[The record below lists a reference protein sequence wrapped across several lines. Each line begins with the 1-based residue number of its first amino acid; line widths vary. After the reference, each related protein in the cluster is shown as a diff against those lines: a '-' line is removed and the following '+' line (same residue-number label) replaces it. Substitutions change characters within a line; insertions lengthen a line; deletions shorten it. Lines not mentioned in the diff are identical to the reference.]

1 MLILSRKQNQ
11 EIVFPHLG
19 VRIEVARIRGNTVCL
34 GIDAPKEIAI
44 LRGELEN
51 LQSRFPTPDELMED
65 GEAPVRLS
73 HELRNRLNALSLCLH
88 LMKEK
93 QDAKVPIE
101 PKILTRALR
110 ELHTIEEICGCNNS
124 PNPFV
129 DRLERH
135 HPSPFVMLVDD
146 ATNEAELLAAYLR
159 HVGIQVALSSDGDAA
174 LNLLDCIDRKPGV
187 ILLDMVMP
195 GRSGHS
201 TLRALRENPSFSDI
215 KIFAVTGLSQ
225 DSLPDD
231 GLSVDRWFQKPIQ
244 PQELANQIQ
253 ADLALPV

>member
-51 LQSRFPTPDELMED
+51 HHGYTVPAGSP
-65 GEAPVRLS
+65 PVNLS
-73 HELRNRLNALSLCLH
+73 HELRNRLNAMSLCLH
-88 LMKEK
+88 VMKEK
-93 QDAKVPIE
+93 QEAQQPIE
-101 PKILTRALR
+101 AKILSRALR
-110 ELHTIEEICGCNNS
+110 ELHTIEEICSCDHS

-129 DRLERH
+129 DRLERADV
-135 HPSPFVMLVDD
+135 SPFVMLVDD
-146 ATNEAELLAAYLR
+146 ATNEAELLAAFLR
-159 HVGIQVALSSDGDAA
+159 QVGIEVALSSDGDAA
-174 LNLLDCIDRKPGV
+174 LNLLDCIDRKPGI

-201 TLRALRENPSFSDI
+201 TLKALRQNPEYNDI
-215 KIFAVTGLSQ
+215 KVFAVTGLSKE
-225 DSLPDD
+225 SLQFAD
-231 GLSVDRWFQKPIQ
+231 GLTVDRWFQKPIK
-244 PQELANQIQ
+244 PQQLASQIQ
-253 ADLALPV
+253 TDLAVPA